1 MRVLFILSDNIYLTP
16 YFNFYKELLKKLS
29 ISYDV
34 IYWDKNINEIIT
46 KQNYYRISFSGKGN

>member
-46 KQNYYRISFSGKGN
+46 KQNYYRISFS